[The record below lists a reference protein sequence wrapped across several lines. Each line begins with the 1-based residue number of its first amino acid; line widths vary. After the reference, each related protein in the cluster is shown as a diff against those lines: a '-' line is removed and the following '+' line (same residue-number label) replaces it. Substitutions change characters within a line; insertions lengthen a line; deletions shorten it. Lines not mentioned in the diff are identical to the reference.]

1 MKKSILTLA
10 AFLLI
15 LTTFAAGPDEKILA
29 TFNATFS
36 NPAEVTWYDSNDF
49 YQAYFEQSG
58 VKTRVKYDKKGNF
71 VSAIRYYEE
80 QNLPIHIANQ
90 LKKNYSDQKVYGV
103 TEITSSETVKYY
115 VTLHDDKKWTM
126 VQLIATGE
134 TVTSKRLRKA

>member
-15 LTTFAAGPDEKILA
+15 LTTFAAGPDEKIIA

-36 NPAEVTWYDSNDF
+36 SPAAVTWHDGTDF
-49 YQAYFEQSG
+49 YQASFEQSG

-71 VSAIRYYEE
+71 ISAIRYYQE

-90 LKKNYSDQKVYGV
+90 LKKTYSKLKVYGV
-103 TEITSSETVKYY
+103 TEITSAETVNYY
-115 VTLHDDKKWTM
+115 ITLQDEKSWTM
-126 VQLIATGE
+126 LQVLATGE
-134 TVTSKRLRKA
+134 AVSSKKLKKA

>member
-36 NPAEVTWYDSNDF
+36 NPAEVTWYDGNDS

-80 QNLPIHIANQ
+80 QSLPIHIANQ
-90 LKKNYSDQKVYGV
+90 LKKTYSNQKVYGV
-103 TEITSSETVKYY
+103 TEITSAETVNYH
-115 VTLHDDKKWTM
+115 VTLHDEKTWTM

-134 TVTSKRLRKA
+134 AV